1 MTHSKS
7 AKLNCCS
14 LIGRS
19 LAHVELPAP
28 GKLILAVVPGPSSTP
43 VLRLAK
49 HSAPPPP
56 LIPPPMLPSHPMRPI
71 LLPLLLLPL
80 PALAGPLTGK
90 TYIIELSSSQS
101 ASGYGDYLLPPL
113 LKALAGS
120 GMKPWKQLGP
130 GADLVVNVVTDSD
143 VGRWVGT
150 GDAKAW
156 IYTISATV
164 GLSPE
169 AYVIPVEG
177 TPAFGVRA
185 VLETPNPDREDE
197 MACLID
203 LATRTALR
211 NWKPEGMEQVDA
223 RACLRP

>member
-1 MTHSKS
+1 M
-7 AKLNCCS
+7 
-14 LIGRS
+14 R
-19 LAHVELPAP
+19 
-28 GKLILAVVPGPSSTP
+28 LILPF
-43 VLRLAK
+43 
-49 HSAPPPP
+49 
-56 LIPPPMLPSHPMRPI
+56 
-71 LLPLLLLPL
+71 LLLAT

-90 TYIIELSSSQS
+90 TYIVELSSAQS

-113 LKALAGS
+113 LKALAAS
-120 GMKPWKQLGP
+120 DLKPWKTLGP
-130 GADLVVNVVTDSD
+130 GADVVVNVLTDSD

-169 AYVIPVEG
+169 SHAIPIEG
-177 TPAFGVRA
+177 TPAFGVKA

-203 LATRTALR
+203 MATRTALR
-211 NWKPEGMEQVDA
+211 DWKPEGMEQVDGSS
-223 RACLRP
+223 CLRR